1 MVVASYCF
9 YEKVR
14 RKMRTATVSYLLKY
28 VYFFSAAELSNIE
41 SEDKV
46 FAHETSYEE
55 SDYGD
60 SNQASQL
67 TCFYMKATL
76 IFNELKYQQNK
87 EFNKHNK
94 FYVNFLSNV
103 VEICHWRDVYR
114 RLE

>member
-1 MVVASYCF
+1 MH
-9 YEKVR
+9 
-14 RKMRTATVSYLLKY
+14 TAIVSYLLKY
-28 VYFFSAAELSNIE
+28 FYSFSAAELCNIE

-46 FAHETSYEE
+46 FAHEFSYEE

-60 SNQASQL
+60 SNQANQL
-67 TCFYMKATL
+67 TCFYMKTTL
-76 IFNELKYQQNK
+76 VFNGLKYQQNK

-94 FYVNFLSNV
+94 FYVNFLSKI